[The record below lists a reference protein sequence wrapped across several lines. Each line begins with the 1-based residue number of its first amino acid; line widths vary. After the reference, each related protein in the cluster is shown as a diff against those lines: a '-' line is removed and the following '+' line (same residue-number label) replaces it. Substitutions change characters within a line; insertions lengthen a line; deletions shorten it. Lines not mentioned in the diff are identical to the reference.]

1 MSRKFANVISLLLV
15 AGAIIASAVAYPN
28 LPEQVPTHWNA
39 AGEIDGYSGRLTA
52 ALIGPLT
59 AAGTLLL
66 MWLIPVI
73 SPKGFRTEGF
83 QDVINVFQ
91 VVLVAF
97 MVGIGGLILAAGYGR
112 ELSIERIV
120 PIAVGVLFIVIGNY
134 LGKVRKNFFI
144 GIRTPW
150 TLASDEVWARTHRI
164 AGYLFVA
171 AGALMALVPMLGPGS
186 RAATYGIVAVSLV
199 AGLVPVAYSF
209 VAYKRIE
216 GFGPDEDTLEEA
228 TSE

>member
-15 AGAIIASAVAYPN
+15 AGAIVASVVAYPN
-28 LPEQVPTHWNA
+28 LPDQVPTHWNA
-39 AGEIDGYSGRLTA
+39 AGEIDGYSGKLTA
-52 ALIGPLT
+52 AIMGPAL
-59 AAGTLLL
+59 AAGILVI

-91 VVLVAF
+91 VALVAF
-97 MVGIGGLILAAGYGR
+97 LVGIGGLVIAAGFGH
-112 ELSIERIV
+112 EMSVERIV
-120 PIAVGVLFIVIGNY
+120 PIAVGLLFIVLGNY
-134 LGKVRKNFFI
+134 MGKIRKNFFI

-150 TLASDEVWARTHRI
+150 TLASDEVWARTHRLG
-164 AGYLFVA
+164 GYLFVA
-171 AGALMALVPMLGPGS
+171 AGALMVVMPLVGLGVAGIVVASMLAALGP
-186 RAATYGIVAVSLV
+186 VV
-199 AGLVPVAYSF
+199 YSSI
-209 VAYKRIE
+209 AYKRIE

>member
-15 AGAIIASAVAYPN
+15 AGAIVASVIAYPN

-52 ALIGPLT
+52 VIMGPAL
-59 AAGTLLL
+59 AAGILVL

-83 QDVINVFQ
+83 QGVINVFQ

-97 MVGIGGLILAAGYGR
+97 MAGIGGMIIAAGFGH
-112 ELSIERIV
+112 ELSVERIV
-120 PIAVGVLFIVIGNY
+120 PAATGMLFIVLGNY
-134 LGKVRKNFFI
+134 MSKIRKNFFI

-150 TLASDEVWARTHRI
+150 TLASDEVWARTHRLG
-164 AGYLFVA
+164 GYLFVI
-171 AGALMALVPMLGPGS
+171 AGAVL
-186 RAATYGIVAVSLV
+186 IVAPLLDFGVAGIIVATLV
-199 AGLVPVAYSF
+199 ASLVPVVYSF
-209 VAYKRIE
+209 IAYKRIE
-216 GFGPDEDTLEEA
+216 GFGPDEDALEEA
-228 TSE
+228 AGE